1 MNDNFSFDGA
11 DAADMPLDLSFSSLP
26 LPEGEAAA
34 GFHLP
39 EMTPAQEQ
47 AKADSPKLVD
57 EWRQDVQMLD
67 DGGLNGLEERAGLE
81 AGVSLDAEATEEEG
95 SESFNPQLGDM
106 DSVRHQG
113 AMLMK
118 GVEERKREQVRDRQ
132 NMVMNLLRAGRNDQE
147 ALKRIAER
155 WGEDAVSRLESANE
169 EERSYMLG
177 MRLAE
182 VLGDGDSDVGFQI
195 YKNTHNLWGK
205 GIVSPEQVWKDFA
218 ERGKDIVEREDRQ
231 RVERERR
238 ISDLNGVVSRYVSG
252 EQDSLSAD
260 ERMALFHAGVS
271 VASMEKARRGV
282 RLMEAFEQ
290 DSRLYHDDI
299 ADDLFGII
307 GNDDDALMM
316 LCNLLR
322 NRSRSTA
329 HDRLGM
335 GDAEKRADEAY
346 QEVMEN
352 SNPWVMAVAGQPI
365 QNAKMASGLF
375 MTGKV
380 AGVKTKRSLE
390 RALQNMRSHEDARM
404 KAAALQVSVA
414 KARQMGLSDAEAFEL
429 AGVHEQERRE
439 LQQKRSRIFSALTT
453 ALEGG
458 EDDYFSSDEASSLS
472 KVGYHLGS
480 MTGDTAPWFL
490 PYAGPL
496 IGLNTSMQRRREEG
510 YMLGLDVDEI
520 EKRAFW
526 FGAADAAEEM
536 IGFHGLF
543 RATPLYKGV
552 RKLLRTKKGAG
563 VRAQVSGSP
572 AAQYA
577 LQGVAGTVEEG
588 ILEPTAGYLM
598 RSAINPLLDDER
610 GKQTWDQYA
619 SELSQMTSGEQGLA
633 LLAFSFGLSGLN
645 YSQLSRAAREFRLSL
660 KNYEALGGTA
670 QGYLEAREE
679 KTAEGFLNK
688 ALANLH
694 DSWMEDPQSSLER
707 ASAAA
712 GERLS
717 GERIESLRELDAW
730 RAAEDAGMVPRVE
743 PAEQEG
749 MFRVYAPARSTKAPR
764 EDASV
769 SREGEEE
776 DAPSYTLMDGEQMT
790 AYLQAFVSEQVESDI
805 LYTQHLLAGDVTV
818 RQALAQGRFDAA
830 EVITR
835 TVTDEKTGAE
845 RVVIAP
851 ETLGQMKARA
861 DMAMAAIRALEA
873 EGVSYEDAAARM
885 DASLSEHLPLGTL
898 VKTWEEAQERIRTEQ
913 ARNPEFKVPAMDAPF
928 SNAYVTKVRRGD
940 TFRRVLR
947 YARGNATVEDL
958 MEETMEQAVI
968 SWQAEQGLTWGEF
981 GAMLQEAQRAMNELF
996 PEARG
1001 EEMQFIH
1008 LDAGKPVTGHDAI
1021 EAFSKIG
1028 RSRWLADAVNHPSL
1042 PSWLRKLLNHLVKFL
1057 GAFKARVQLGEMVRQ
1072 AEEQGVFT
1080 LPVRQALAVMLDAGN
1095 ALYRDQQGDLMEL
1108 SMERARAQAELDAM
1122 FGAGVATEARTL
1134 EDELAE
1140 SRKEDEERRK
1150 EAEDEARAPENSPE
1164 AQEARREREQARV
1177 EALGEPD
1184 GSGVFNG
1191 AFIEVQ
1197 EGVRLG
1203 FIDKNKLTLCPDVP
1217 QFKQGADEQTGVV
1230 NPIVGA
1236 WQRNAAPI
1244 SVWRREDGSLQVISG
1259 RHRFNACTDED
1270 INCTVYDEAAGFDLD
1285 WAQTHDVENN
1295 IRDGQA
1301 SLFEIA
1307 RYVSQKGLT
1316 KEEAVERGI
1325 FRKGQSRRG
1334 VELGM
1339 YGCSDLLDALGNE
1352 LVSPDDAWRVAMAF
1366 RNQTEVQRAGLRA
1379 LMEGKSWQQAFAVMQ
1394 VAANMDRIR
1403 GLAEAAGMTFETDL
1417 FGNSHAEEYFARLA
1431 QYAAARV
1438 SELTREISSISGAS
1452 RRPETA
1458 RKYGVDVRDAG
1469 ALEAVVK
1476 DLKAQR
1482 ARWQNFGLH
1491 EDLIKEAND
1500 AVMVELGVKTREEV
1514 DRENGVLP
1522 LEAPEQEAVSADTGM
1537 LQLSQDVSRM
1547 LDAAL
1552 ARGAAPAEDEA
1563 PATNFSLVSIPSG
1576 EVITTAAEMRARLK
1590 PLQGK
1595 VFVNKNTGIEAVI
1608 EARVSGKTVG
1618 KAQQA
1623 QMSVANLKA
1632 VGFSAEEARKIH
1644 YTAATRIHELFE
1656 NAEDGRFEE
1665 EYKDDPSRAGA
1676 YHFFN
1681 TVEIEGIG
1689 SFDVNVTALALKNED
1704 QKLLY
1709 TLELTIENPKGVSV
1723 AYPNPDI
1730 QGDAYSASG
1739 VSTRNLSS
1747 YRSFVEKEKASIRK
1761 KAVADGTFM
1770 KAPNGANTNLTEDQ
1784 WLSVRTEAFKNW
1796 FGDWEKDP
1804 QNASKVVDENGEPRV
1819 VYHGTYGDFTVFDKA
1834 MIGSATDYGLWG
1846 RGFYFTNMENTPYGN
1861 KKLALF
1867 LNFRNP
1873 FIFNDYK
1880 SAEEI
1885 GDYLNIWDGNFHEDD
1900 RFGIFRPYARG
1911 AAQIAGSAQERGH
1924 DGLIAVLGKW
1934 TEYIAFEPNQIKSA
1948 TDNRGTF
1955 DPKNPDITFSVI
1967 GPNAA
1972 TWGKYAD
1979 KAFAGRDDGKLRAE
1993 IDASQASLKAPEN
2006 FPFLSMFDEWSRGMG
2021 YRKNPVW
2028 RGLLEDV
2035 LNFDELYEAYPSLR
2049 KMYVFAYK
2057 NKKDSA
2063 RGYYDSEERSITIN
2077 LAHIGPTG
2085 AQLST
2090 LLHEI
2095 QHAIQDIEG
2104 FARGSNLEEGRS
2116 LDDYMRSAGE
2126 IESRNVEKRI
2136 LWDGERRESK
2146 PFNDTLE
2153 FPGEAIVS
2161 FSIASAQEQG
2171 LFKSGHF
2178 EAGNAVITEPGVTF
2192 SITALH
2198 ASPHSFRK
2206 FSTDFMGKGEGAQAY
2221 GWGLYFAENPKVN
2234 RSYMNQ
2240 FAQDKATWKFREVET
2255 GVIEVMQRSL
2265 VGSFLPKDAL
2275 PEAKEDA
2282 SDIAWSVLGDL
2293 VDAARGSM
2301 TVLDIVMELHDEID
2315 TNRKYA
2321 ETYPQER
2328 EKLEQLEG
2336 FMLSLLDHL
2345 DEIEVRTGMP
2355 SNYRVEL
2362 NVEDSELLGW
2372 DYVDE
2377 TVLALLKDSPVEEV
2391 RYALEHA
2398 ERRADYRGE
2407 NVSGKDVYQELFD
2420 AFWDG
2425 EDGTKQ
2431 EAQKAASVSLLS
2443 SDIKGI
2449 RYADGYTRGKVE
2461 EEQTYNYVIFDGNDI
2476 KITAFADESTG
2487 GAWADYE
2494 DPTATFSIIGEKA
2507 ASFQEYHNNGLSYT
2521 DPADGKRKAI
2531 IDSRGV
2537 RLRKEHVSV
2546 SEGGHVNVSLA
2557 AALDF
2562 PELFRAYPELRK
2574 LRVDF
2579 YRDSR
2584 SGTGGFTDPQEHY
2597 IAVNVA
2603 RGGKNAAPGMV
2614 LDTILHEVQ
2623 HVIQGYEG
2631 FAVGAGNMS
2640 REQALAYLG
2649 ESMSQLAGRD
2659 DAWAKEAL
2667 PRLERMRQELEA
2679 GTLQPAFVYVFS
2691 HGEQE
2696 ARLAGSFEKNSEGVV
2711 MSGLNGFR
2719 LLDAPPFS
2727 IPLTGDITE
2736 LGGITFGAGRFGRM
2750 AGRVLAPNG
2759 DWLYDEMVFR
2769 MRAAAQRSVSKL
2781 RLFETGDRE
2790 RGLELLAEAQELIST
2805 VERFL
2810 PHTYGFGLEPYK
2822 IWLNVFSLLY
2832 GNSGKMAPGDAV
2844 ASALEAIPMKRWP
2857 EIMEGSIGKSFVNWA
2872 EKRPEL
2878 EDVVEE
2884 ARREIAERQADYEL
2898 DSAPDADNR
2907 AALAARKGV
2916 EQEVWR
2922 RLFEEHGAEFL
2933 EEYGEQKVF
2942 RLVGKF
2948 MARVVEQID
2957 RFRKDRTLGRIRRV
2971 AASVAPRTNPQ
2982 GKPLRGKMDAE
2993 SYRRLEDR
3001 LRLMEMTPAQYDAFF
3016 RKNFPEVLDEEA
3028 AGQQE
3033 GRTLWEDVKPQDMVT
3048 VETTDA
3054 EGGALALTVTK
3065 ATFEAYACYEKMSVE
3080 TAENAARALG
3090 EFIATRR
3097 EAWENAA
3104 ESKKNEIEDLLRPV
3118 LEAAGRTD
3126 DQAMATHRKQARLK
3140 TLPSGPM
3147 SLTGYLLNFSQYMQG
3162 LQSVPAF
3169 RGIAKKFERRAA
3181 RFAVQKQ
3188 ACEKDTLAF
3197 VKKAAG
3203 RILQTEDEYEI
3214 ADWIYEQRG
3223 GLDTGLTITEQEPDW
3238 QGKAREEYRAGV
3250 LNLIR
3255 RKVRKRG
3262 AARTLAHVAFLMK
3275 DMDAELKAEIERI
3288 WPDARDEVWSEK
3300 DAAVFTEKELDRYGS
3315 QEKYV
3320 EEHAARARKASKWG
3334 KGKSPYQAQSYKL
3347 DHISRMEAAYII
3359 LLSQQEDYQEM
3370 LRLKGFTQ
3378 EILEGL
3384 EQFAGS
3390 EVMEFSRAL
3399 REKLNERGQEVK
3411 EVTESRY
3418 GAPFPMIENYFRAF
3432 FDVGIEAIDQSIMD
3446 AASYGDA
3453 ATGGKFGLIHARKKH
3468 HASLDLSIDVLT
3480 AYYAAMN
3487 EQDVYL
3493 YGSEISRDMRALINY
3508 RGENGTRGARVLEKV
3523 IGRDALNK
3531 LLVWCDSFDK
3541 GMAGNVRGFLEMQ
3554 KSLNRI
3560 SSAAAITLLPGR
3572 VGTWLKQSTA
3582 LINAAFSSDEI
3593 DPHEWAASMARM
3605 AAGKL
3610 ALSPR
3615 ELMKRAALDARD
3627 ATETAVIREAMSADE
3642 AGRAASGAWKRLNV
3656 KGMNLL
3662 TQTDVGLNA
3671 VSSAILYD
3679 AVYRKE
3685 MKRNPGLSREEADR
3699 RAMME
3704 VELSLSR
3711 KAQPMTP
3718 QQRSLAAQTRSV
3730 WNVGMLFLGGES
3742 INTFAETVALWKQ
3755 GGMKNKAKSVSMFY
3769 AHGLLLASM
3778 SAMLNFF
3785 TDDERR
3791 RKRREWW
3798 HIFIDALQ
3806 GPLQGIP
3813 FLGALAGGAVRGM
3826 SSLCGYRYYEAT
3838 TSLVPFASW
3847 DNLER
3852 AGKDLAKLFDGK
3864 DKDWVDFPLA
3874 FMGALRMAAFGA
3886 ALGGASTPKG
3896 ARFKA
3901 AAFSAAAFVN
3911 LTEFLLRAMKGLPLR
3926 LDGK

>member
-1 MNDNFSFDGA
+1 MNDDFSFDGA

-39 EMTPAQEQ
+39 EMEPGTGQEQ
-47 AKADSPKLVD
+47 AAADINL
-57 EWRQDVQMLD
+57 
-67 DGGLNGLEERAGLE
+67 LNGSDVMETTPSPFPAPEDPSE
-81 AGVSLDAEATEEEG
+81 TE
-95 SESFNPQLGDM
+95 FRPQLTDPESLH
-106 DSVRHQG
+106 DQG
-113 AMLMK
+113 AMMMY
-118 GVEERKREQVRDRQ
+118 GAAEREERRRKDKQARLMDV
-132 NMVMNLLRAGRNDQE
+132 LRAGAMDGEGRKKAAELWGQD
-147 ALKRIAER
+147 ALN
-155 WGEDAVSRLESANE
+155 RLDLASEHDRA
-169 EERSYMLG
+169 YMLG
-177 MRLAE
+177 NRLME
-182 VLGDGDSDVGFQI
+182 TIGDGDRDVGRQI
-195 YKNTHNLWGK
+195 YKNANNLWGTDVVTADQ
-205 GIVSPEQVWKDFA
+205 IWKDFQGRHQKTLDAYNENLKRVQTEQEEISRRIVDCVAGKEGSWDACPADLLKYAESPQKVADSIMRARRAYAFA
-218 ERGKDIVEREDRQ
+218 ERRGFEDVWRSDALDMADLLTVNVNGNEVLDQQALMLLMTAIDRKVQESQTDSAAFWRNLYRSFADTARGAESLGVKAVQAVRGIPGMSGMEEWYSNNIAPLQGVKDTFDGQRQLFDRYEQRREALNTMQDVMHEFGQRMRGTSPDASWYVKAINGAGNITGQSLSYMAPGGWALVLAGDMGHAGNAASRNGDSLVDVTINGLRNTVEEKGFGVFSVFGRMGAINKLMTRTGTGALARLAAKVPGRTFFAGTRTGKMLSTPAFAYVEEMAAEPLAGELFEWTARKLSGMTGMEVKPKDFEVVGPVLQAMGDVEQSGGCALFVAAMAAGHAPRMKQEVAAFVTDAQRAQLAGYTKKHAEEMASFSTAEHKAALAQKYFETDVLKDPEGAAERARKAGAELADRQEARLYQMSGALDKVLEKANIGRIRKLEGTDRYEVSLREGAVVNGVKMEEDRS
-231 RVERERR
+231 VEMNEEQT
-238 ISDLNGVVSRYVSG
+238 DALVQVVLQGAYLNGVRVM
-252 EQDSLSAD
+252 QDAVLGNAAISEAGKMDFIETLDMLSEEAPAEYRKAAAETGGMTVPGLMD
-260 ERMALFHAGVS
+260 VAARAQARIDAIVREEGVS
-271 VASMEKARRGV
+271 VQEARSRTDAEVMGKV
-282 RLMEAFEQ
+282 QLGSIADLAAAFER
-290 DSRLYHDDI
+290 RLDH
-299 ADDLFGII
+299 AV
-307 GNDDDALMM
+307 
-316 LCNLLR
+316 
-322 NRSRSTA
+322 RSGEITR
-329 HDRLGM
+329 G
-335 GDAEKRADEAY
+335 RADEIKSGTAAASFAHRFTMAADPGSSLLLY
-346 QEVMEN
+346 AGGHATTANVMEDVQESALVHYMN
-352 SNPWVMAVAGQPI
+352 
-365 QNAKMASGLF
+365 L
-375 MTGKV
+375 TGKDWQD
-380 AGVKTKRSLE
+380 LWE
-390 RALQNMRSHEDARM
+390 HLQ
-404 KAAALQVSVA
+404 
-414 KARQMGLSDAEAFEL
+414 
-429 AGVHEQERRE
+429 
-439 LQQKRSRIFSALTT
+439 
-453 ALEGG
+453 
-458 EDDYFSSDEASSLS
+458 
-472 KVGYHLGS
+472 
-480 MTGDTAPWFL
+480 
-490 PYAGPL
+490 
-496 IGLNTSMQRRREEG
+496 
-510 YMLGLDVDEI
+510 
-520 EKRAFW
+520 
-526 FGAADAAEEM
+526 AADAVL
-536 IGFHGLF
+536 G
-543 RATPLYKGV
+543 RYGV
-552 RKLLRTKKGAG
+552 SLGTYEG
-563 VRAQVSGSP
+563 P
-572 AAQYA
+572 AHDARD
-577 LQGVAGTVEEG
+577 VVE
-588 ILEPTAGYLM
+588 
-598 RSAINPLLDDER
+598 S
-610 GKQTWDQYA
+610 
-619 SELSQMTSGEQGLA
+619 
-633 LLAFSFGLSGLN
+633 FSN
-645 YSQLSRAAREFRLSL
+645 LSL
-660 KNYEALGGTA
+660 
-670 QGYLEAREE
+670 
-679 KTAEGFLNK
+679 
-688 ALANLH
+688 
-694 DSWMEDPQSSLER
+694 SSSL
-707 ASAAA
+707 AD
-712 GERLS
+712 
-717 GERIESLRELDAW
+717 IESLPVPQWVKDT
-730 RAAEDAGMVPRVE
+730 AEFALKNLEDS
-743 PAEQEG
+743 
-749 MFRVYAPARSTKAPR
+749 ARIIR
-764 EDASV
+764 
-769 SREGEEE
+769 
-776 DAPSYTLMDGEQMT
+776 MGEQWNEFAATDEGKKFMEEHGGL
-790 AYLQAFVSEQVESDI
+790 ADALQAV
-805 LYTQHLLAGDVTV
+805 
-818 RQALAQGRFDAA
+818 
-830 EVITR
+830 
-835 TVTDEKTGAE
+835 
-845 RVVIAP
+845 
-851 ETLGQMKARA
+851 
-861 DMAMAAIRALEA
+861 
-873 EGVSYEDAAARM
+873 GVSTESVFRQARM
-885 DASLSEHLPLGTL
+885 DAAQKLDVEMVHADLASRRAPGDATMTLGEL
-898 VKTWEEAQERIRTEQ
+898 EALEESM
-913 ARNPEFKVPAMDAPF
+913 ARMDA
-928 SNAYVTKVRRGD
+928 A
-940 TFRRVLR
+940 
-947 YARGNATVEDL
+947 EDV
-958 MEETMEQAVI
+958 EET
-968 SWQAEQGLTWGEF
+968 AE
-981 GAMLQEAQRAMNELF
+981 
-996 PEARG
+996 
-1001 EEMQFIH
+1001 EE
-1008 LDAGKPVTGHDAI
+1008 DETDPVTGIAGNSASPAPLVEDAGGSLEGVGEEAEHDE
-1021 EAFSKIG
+1021 EAGAEF
-1028 RSRWLADAVNHPSL
+1028 RDHAFVRVAPDCVFAQVRVDSL
-1042 PSWLRKLLNHLVKFL
+1042 
-1057 GAFKARVQLGEMVRQ
+1057 
-1072 AEEQGVFT
+1072 
-1080 LPVRQALAVMLDAGN
+1080 ALA
-1095 ALYRDQQGDLMEL
+1095 
-1108 SMERARAQAELDAM
+1108 
-1122 FGAGVATEARTL
+1122 
-1134 EDELAE
+1134 
-1140 SRKEDEERRK
+1140 
-1150 EAEDEARAPENSPE
+1150 
-1164 AQEARREREQARV
+1164 
-1177 EALGEPD
+1177 
-1184 GSGVFNG
+1184 
-1191 AFIEVQ
+1191 
-1197 EGVRLG
+1197 
-1203 FIDKNKLTLCPDVP
+1203 PDVE
-1217 QFKQGADEQTGVV
+1217 QFKQGDHNER
-1230 NPIVGA
+1230 GA
-1236 WQRNAAPI
+1236 VKGRELQGRFREDAQPI
-1244 SVWRREDGSLQVISG
+1244 SVWRRRDGTLHVITG
-1259 RHRFNACTDED
+1259 RHRFDLAVRDGVEFIPAYVYEED
-1270 INCTVYDEAAGFDLD
+1270 DAHDAT
-1285 WAQTHDVENN
+1285 WAKMHDVGQNML
-1295 IRDGQA
+1295 DGQA
-1301 SLFEIA
+1301 SALEVAFFVRNSNMGRDEMEAQGYLRPGSANVMGWDIA
-1307 RYVSQKGLT
+1307 TLAGDEVFTRLKNGVITDNEAWKVCRLSSTEAGQMLALQLREKGKPWDYVAAYV
-1316 KEEAVERGI
+1316 KEA
-1325 FRKGQSRRG
+1325 
-1334 VELGM
+1334 
-1339 YGCSDLLDALGNE
+1339 D
-1352 LVSPDDAWRVAMAF
+1352 RVAAEKSREGEAF
-1366 RNQTEVQRAGLRA
+1366 
-1379 LMEGKSWQQAFAVMQ
+1379 
-1394 VAANMDRIR
+1394 
-1403 GLAEAAGMTFETDL
+1403 DL
-1417 FGNSHAEEYFARLA
+1417 FGNDTSWQEDCEKVARF
-1431 QYAAARV
+1431 AARGIALIAERLSLLKKSRGISRRKDLAGRMGIRLETDADLNAAIHDLERAKGAWQSHDPALRLHDRALAWDGTSEVNPFERVPVSGATFSVVAMDSSGTVLAPETFVTREDGSPDWFVIPRRKRQPAMPVRLLVGSDVGEHRGYGLTHILASRGFSFWKDRSPERYISSILANV
-1438 SELTREISSISGAS
+1438 SELYEVAPGRELLVKGRQPSSWMLLQLDRKDGFYSIVSAYPVRQGKKPLGKKLPLAERQPANANSG
-1452 RRPETA
+1452 TA
-1458 RKYGVDVRDAG
+1458 R
-1469 ALEAVVK
+1469 
-1476 DLKAQR
+1476 
-1482 ARWQNFGLH
+1482 
-1491 EDLIKEAND
+1491 
-1500 AVMVELGVKTREEV
+1500 LGP
-1514 DRENGVLP
+1514 G
-1522 LEAPEQEAVSADTGM
+1522 SA
-1537 LQLSQDVSRM
+1537 SK
-1547 LDAAL
+1547 AAL
-1552 ARGAAPAEDEA
+1552 PSQSAGGGDGFSLPQGAHVVNVNEVECRFDDGAIV
-1563 PATNFSLVSIPSG
+1563 PATFSLS
-1576 EVITTAAEMRARLK
+1576 L
-1590 PLQGK
+1590 
-1595 VFVNKNTGIEAVI
+1595 
-1608 EARVSGKTVG
+1608 
-1618 KAQQA
+1618 
-1623 QMSVANLKA
+1623 
-1632 VGFSAEEARKIH
+1632 
-1644 YTAATRIHELFE
+1644 
-1656 NAEDGRFEE
+1656 
-1665 EYKDDPSRAGA
+1665 
-1676 YHFFN
+1676 
-1681 TVEIEGIG
+1681 
-1689 SFDVNVTALALKNED
+1689 
-1704 QKLLY
+1704 
-1709 TLELTIENPKGVSV
+1709 
-1723 AYPNPDI
+1723 
-1730 QGDAYSASG
+1730 
-1739 VSTRNLSS
+1739 
-1747 YRSFVEKEKASIRK
+1747 EKETIRK

-1770 KAPNGANTNLTEDQ
+1770 KAPNGKDTNLTEDQ

-1819 VYHGTYGDFTVFDKA
+1819 VYHGSHQWFTSFNDGKQRQQSGAPAGTIFANDNREIAVSFADYYGGHADEVILDPNDERHPRY
-1834 MIGSATDYGLWG
+1834 SWG
-1846 RGFYFTNMENTPYGN
+1846 IYREGGIYD
-1861 KKLALF
+1861 LF
-1867 LNFRNP
+1867 MNIRNP
-1873 FIFNDYK
+1873 LVVDFEGRPWLDSSK
-1880 SAEEI
+1880 G
-1885 GDYLNIWDGNFHEDD
+1885 GDINALCSKAKE
-1900 RFGIFRPYARG
+1900 
-1911 AAQIAGSAQERGH
+1911 SGH
-1924 DGLIAVLGKW
+1924 DGVIALNIVDAGLNDQENVPAS
-1934 TEYIAFEPNQIKSA
+1934 TDYVAFDSVQVKSA
-1948 TDNRGTF
+1948 TQNRGTY
-1955 DPKNPDITFSVI
+1955 DPKNPDITFS
-1967 GPNAA
+1967 
-1972 TWGKYAD
+1972 
-1979 KAFAGRDDGKLRAE
+1979 
-1993 IDASQASLKAPEN
+1993 
-2006 FPFLSMFDEWSRGMG
+2006 
-2021 YRKNPVW
+2021 
-2028 RGLLEDV
+2028 
-2035 LNFDELYEAYPSLR
+2035 
-2049 KMYVFAYK
+2049 
-2057 NKKDSA
+2057 
-2063 RGYYDSEERSITIN
+2063 
-2077 LAHIGPTG
+2077 
-2085 AQLST
+2085 
-2090 LLHEI
+2090 
-2095 QHAIQDIEG
+2095 
-2104 FARGSNLEEGRS
+2104 
-2116 LDDYMRSAGE
+2116 
-2126 IESRNVEKRI
+2126 
-2136 LWDGERRESK
+2136 
-2146 PFNDTLE
+2146 
-2153 FPGEAIVS
+2153 IVS
-2161 FSIASAQEQG
+2161 AQDQG
-2171 LFKSGHF
+2171 LFHDGHF

-2301 TVLDIVMELHDEID
+2301 TVLDVVMELHDEID

-2391 RYALEHA
+2391 RYALERA

-2449 RYADGYTRGKVE
+2449 RYADGLSRWKE
-2461 EEQTYNYVIFDGNDI
+2461 KEEQTYNYVIFDGNDI

-2631 FAVGAGNMS
+2631 FAQGAGNMS

>member
-11 DAADMPLDLSFSSLP
+11 DAADMPLDLSFSSLS

-57 EWRQDVQMLD
+57 EWRQDVQMFD

-81 AGVSLDAEATEEEG
+81 AGVSLDAEAAEEEG

-106 DSVRHQG
+106 DSVRRQG

-118 GVEERKREQVRDRQ
+118 GVEERKREQARDRQ

-169 EERSYMLG
+169 EDRSYMLG
-177 MRLAE
+177 MWLEE
-182 VLGDGDSDVGFQI
+182 VLGDGDRDVGFQI
-195 YKNTHNLWGK
+195 YKNTHDLWGK

-1438 SELTREISSISGAS
+1438 SELTKEISSISGAS

-1458 RKYGVDVRDAG
+1458 KKYGVDVKDAA

-1563 PATNFSLVSIPSG
+1563 PAANFSLVSIPSG

-1618 KAQQA
+1618 KAGAA

-1632 VGFSAEEARKIH
+1632 LGFSAEEARRVH
-1644 YTAATRIHELFE
+1644 YTATARIHELFE
-1656 NAEDGRFEE
+1656 NAEDGFFEE
-1665 EYKDDPSRAGA
+1665 AYKQDASKAGA

-1681 TVEIEGIG
+1681 TVDIEGIG
-1689 SFDVNVTALALKNED
+1689 AFDVNVTAIKYVKEQEGNV
-1704 QKLLY
+1704 LY
-1709 TLELTIENPKGVSV
+1709 TLELTIENPAARG
-1723 AYPNPDI
+1723 A
-1730 QGDAYSASG
+1730 ASREGRLPTPFKDG

-1761 KAVADGTFM
+1761 KVVADGTFM
-1770 KAPNGANTNLTEDQ
+1770 KAPNGKETNLTEDQ
-1784 WLSVRTEAFKNW
+1784 WLSVRTAAFKSW
-1796 FGDWEKDP
+1796 FGDWEHDP
-1804 QNASKVVDENGEPRV
+1804 ENASKVVDENGEPRV

-1834 MIGSATDYGLWG
+1834 KIGSATDYGIWG

-1934 TEYIAFEPNQIKSA
+1934 TEYIAFEPNQIKSS

-1993 IDASQASLKAPEN
+1993 IDASQAQLKTAPGM
-2006 FPFLSMFDEWSRGMG
+2006 PYLSRLDLLAEDIR
-2021 YRKNPVW
+2021 YLKNP
-2028 RGLLEDV
+2028 RKEGV
-2035 LNFDELYEAYPSLR
+2035 LSDYLDYSELYDAYPRLK
-2049 KMYVFAYK
+2049 KMSVYVF
-2057 NKKDSA
+2057 KDRNRQEA
-2063 RGYYDSEERSITIN
+2063 GWYDPQDDSIAIN
-2077 LAHIGPTG
+2077 LSSLGPLWN
-2085 AQLST
+2085 QRST

-2095 QHAIQDIEG
+2095 QHAIQEYEG
-2104 FARGSNLEEGRS
+2104 FAEGGDSGFAERVLTYQRNRITGDIIAKTRRRSWLLARDAALDALGRIRRLIRNPKAIKKMSERFAVHEVMDVDVMARQAIELLLKEYNKLVAQDAEYGKLTMGKDAEGCELPICYAGMLLRGGVNVDAVTIEQIDRQIEMVKATVSRKMRFPGEEKRIWQELEKLYRGKEAVVRQ
-2116 LDDYMRSAGE
+2116 LKDLEPFDLYQRLAGE
-2126 IESRNVEKRI
+2126 IEARNVEKRR
-2136 LWDGERRESK
+2136 DMTAREREAV

-2153 FPGEAIVS
+2153 FLGEAIVA

-2171 LFKSGHF
+2171 LFHDGHF

-2206 FSTDFMGKGEGAQAY
+2206 FDTAFMGKGEGAQAY

-2355 SNYRVEL
+2355 SNYKVEL

-2391 RYALEHA
+2391 RYALERA

-2449 RYADGYTRGKVE
+2449 RYADGLSRWKE
-2461 EEQTYNYVIFDGNDI
+2461 KEEQTYNYVIFDGNDI

-2487 GAWADYE
+2487 GAWADYV
-2494 DPTATFSIIGEKA
+2494 DPTASFSLATRESVWVTLEREAQKNRLEVLRSQTAKALETWRRVCAANDVKQGDGAEAFGRVMAVVASIYKTLPEGYRFGLYPYMRAAENLATRLEDGQVWLSDELKKETLMDDTSERMDAVIDKLLARTLEQADRYAVDQMRAEMVARIKAVQPTKKASGKFNKGKLSAEDYRHLHGIVAMMNTDQEAKEKRMLELEGVLSSNQSTEEERGAAELELKDWHTFGYLAGMGLEQTRACARALALFITTGRTAWSTRLDEERRRTKFKAEKIVEGLGQATPQGGRDAEEDAKASTRTKA
-2507 ASFQEYHNNGLSYT
+2507 AKYLKYGLQSYSQLLNGWKKIPALRGLAHAEVTAIAEANVALRNMKHARDREVTALVKRCFGVQRTKDVARVLSDFKKTGDSGVVLNPLVKVERTVRIAEASEWVGLSFEEREER
-2521 DPADGKRKAI
+2521 RKAI
-2531 IDSRGV
+2531 RKEYNDRGLSDDKASVPEALIPEMRRQLAELDELVKAGDGRARRRKNITAKAEVVRPGRKGETLKVSRAQAMYAILLYEQAEYVETMRNEGIGEAEV
-2537 RLRKEHVSV
+2537 ARLRE
-2546 SEGGHVNVSLA
+2546 
-2557 AALDF
+2557 F
-2562 PELFRAYPELRK
+2562 
-2574 LRVDF
+2574 
-2579 YRDSR
+2579 
-2584 SGTGGFTDPQEHY
+2584 
-2597 IAVNVA
+2597 
-2603 RGGKNAAPGMV
+2603 
-2614 LDTILHEVQ
+2614 
-2623 HVIQGYEG
+2623 
-2631 FAVGAGNMS
+2631 VGAEGLAFGYGL
-2640 REQALAYLG
+2640 RELMNRQGKLLARVY
-2649 ESMSQLAGRD
+2649 E
-2659 DAWAKEAL
+2659 
-2667 PRLERMRQELEA
+2667 ER
-2679 GTLQPAFVYVFS
+2679 
-2691 HGEQE
+2691 
-2696 ARLAGSFEKNSEGVV
+2696 EGV
-2711 MSGLNGFR
+2711 
-2719 LLDAPPFS
+2719 
-2727 IPLTGDITE
+2727 
-2736 LGGITFGAGRFGRM
+2736 
-2750 AGRVLAPNG
+2750 
-2759 DWLYDEMVFR
+2759 
-2769 MRAAAQRSVSKL
+2769 
-2781 RLFETGDRE
+2781 
-2790 RGLELLAEAQELIST
+2790 
-2805 VERFL
+2805 
-2810 PHTYGFGLEPYK
+2810 
-2822 IWLNVFSLLY
+2822 
-2832 GNSGKMAPGDAV
+2832 
-2844 ASALEAIPMKRWP
+2844 
-2857 EIMEGSIGKSFVNWA
+2857 
-2872 EKRPEL
+2872 
-2878 EDVVEE
+2878 
-2884 ARREIAERQADYEL
+2884 
-2898 DSAPDADNR
+2898 
-2907 AALAARKGV
+2907 
-2916 EQEVWR
+2916 
-2922 RLFEEHGAEFL
+2922 
-2933 EEYGEQKVF
+2933 
-2942 RLVGKF
+2942 
-2948 MARVVEQID
+2948 
-2957 RFRKDRTLGRIRRV
+2957 
-2971 AASVAPRTNPQ
+2971 
-2982 GKPLRGKMDAE
+2982 
-2993 SYRRLEDR
+2993 
-3001 LRLMEMTPAQYDAFF
+3001 
-3016 RKNFPEVLDEEA
+3016 
-3028 AGQQE
+3028 
-3033 GRTLWEDVKPQDMVT
+3033 
-3048 VETTDA
+3048 
-3054 EGGALALTVTK
+3054 
-3065 ATFEAYACYEKMSVE
+3065 
-3080 TAENAARALG
+3080 
-3090 EFIATRR
+3090 
-3097 EAWENAA
+3097 
-3104 ESKKNEIEDLLRPV
+3104 
-3118 LEAAGRTD
+3118 
-3126 DQAMATHRKQARLK
+3126 
-3140 TLPSGPM
+3140 
-3147 SLTGYLLNFSQYMQG
+3147 
-3162 LQSVPAF
+3162 
-3169 RGIAKKFERRAA
+3169 
-3181 RFAVQKQ
+3181 
-3188 ACEKDTLAF
+3188 
-3197 VKKAAG
+3197 
-3203 RILQTEDEYEI
+3203 
-3214 ADWIYEQRG
+3214 
-3223 GLDTGLTITEQEPDW
+3223 
-3238 QGKAREEYRAGV
+3238 
-3250 LNLIR
+3250 
-3255 RKVRKRG
+3255 
-3262 AARTLAHVAFLMK
+3262 
-3275 DMDAELKAEIERI
+3275 
-3288 WPDARDEVWSEK
+3288 
-3300 DAAVFTEKELDRYGS
+3300 
-3315 QEKYV
+3315 
-3320 EEHAARARKASKWG
+3320 
-3334 KGKSPYQAQSYKL
+3334 
-3347 DHISRMEAAYII
+3347 
-3359 LLSQQEDYQEM
+3359 
-3370 LRLKGFTQ
+3370 
-3378 EILEGL
+3378 
-3384 EQFAGS
+3384 
-3390 EVMEFSRAL
+3390 
-3399 REKLNERGQEVK
+3399 
-3411 EVTESRY
+3411 
-3418 GAPFPMIENYFRAF
+3418 PFPAVENYFRAVF
-3432 FDVGIEAIDQSIMD
+3432 RADHKLDTKASFGEQTNAVAGGAKYGMLIPRRKHNLHLAWNMDCEAVFQ
-3446 AASYGDA
+3446 AASAEVENYICTADITARWRGILADKEAAASLKEHMGRHGIDSLRHWLDVIDGAGVMEGGALLAGAQATSRFQSAKAVALLAWNVLTMLKQTSGLMHGMFAGEVGMGSFLLHLGQTMSMTGRMGVFEMMKTEAFRARTNDAQAELVSQLMGYASDQNYTGAIRFSMAGMRAIEKMDVWSNAVSMAALYNAKWSELEEAGKRTGAPMTEDEMHALCMQSVTRALELVAQPLTQSQKSMLGASTGLFAKMACFMSSEVLNKVGMIVSHVSSGNWGQALALYGMMSVAEQTVIALWHALLDDEDEWEKNGGWFGAMLGAPVAMIGGVPMLGAAVEFGYKQATGQRIYAGTASGVIDYSAIYRAAKNTWKA
-3453 ATGGKFGLIHARKKH
+3453 ATGEKEMTFADWAELIL
-3468 HASLDLSIDVLT
+3468 LDAKAT
-3480 AYYAAMN
+3480 AYVAGAGAGSRSKAA
-3487 EQDVYL
+3487 DSVA
-3493 YGSEISRDMRALINY
+3493 SW
-3508 RGENGTRGARVLEKV
+3508 
-3523 IGRDALNK
+3523 
-3531 LLVWCDSFDK
+3531 LLSV
-3541 GMAGNVRGFLEMQ
+3541 AGVANLSKPGF
-3554 KSLNRI
+3554 
-3560 SSAAAITLLPGR
+3560 
-3572 VGTWLKQSTA
+3572 
-3582 LINAAFSSDEI
+3582 
-3593 DPHEWAASMARM
+3593 
-3605 AAGKL
+3605 KL
-3610 ALSPR
+3610 A
-3615 ELMKRAALDARD
+3615 E
-3627 ATETAVIREAMSADE
+3627 
-3642 AGRAASGAWKRLNV
+3642 
-3656 KGMNLL
+3656 
-3662 TQTDVGLNA
+3662 
-3671 VSSAILYD
+3671 
-3679 AVYRKE
+3679 
-3685 MKRNPGLSREEADR
+3685 
-3699 RAMME
+3699 
-3704 VELSLSR
+3704 
-3711 KAQPMTP
+3711 
-3718 QQRSLAAQTRSV
+3718 
-3730 WNVGMLFLGGES
+3730 
-3742 INTFAETVALWKQ
+3742 
-3755 GGMKNKAKSVSMFY
+3755 
-3769 AHGLLLASM
+3769 
-3778 SAMLNFF
+3778 
-3785 TDDERR
+3785 
-3791 RKRREWW
+3791 
-3798 HIFIDALQ
+3798 
-3806 GPLQGIP
+3806 
-3813 FLGALAGGAVRGM
+3813 
-3826 SSLCGYRYYEAT
+3826 
-3838 TSLVPFASW
+3838 
-3847 DNLER
+3847 
-3852 AGKDLAKLFDGK
+3852 
-3864 DKDWVDFPLA
+3864 
-3874 FMGALRMAAFGA
+3874 
-3886 ALGGASTPKG
+3886 
-3896 ARFKA
+3896 
-3901 AAFSAAAFVN
+3901 
-3911 LTEFLLRAMKGLPLR
+3911 
-3926 LDGK
+3926 